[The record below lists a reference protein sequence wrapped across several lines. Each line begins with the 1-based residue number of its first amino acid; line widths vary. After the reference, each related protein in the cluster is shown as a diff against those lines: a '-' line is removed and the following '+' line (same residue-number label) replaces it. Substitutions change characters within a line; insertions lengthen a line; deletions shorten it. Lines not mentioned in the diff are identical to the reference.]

1 MATASG
7 QFLCAKGKVDNPSSD
22 AKDQLMKLSIVILC
36 WNDLGVISEC
46 LRSIYEGTRSIDFE
60 VIVSD
65 NGSTDGS
72 IEFLTQ
78 NFPSAHVI
86 RNGANLRF
94 SRGNN
99 VGIEASQGDY
109 VLILNSDTV
118 VHDRSL
124 DVFVAFADKHPE
136 TGAFGCRVLNPDGTY
151 QVSARLFPSI
161 WRSWVAALYLR
172 PLGTF
177 ISAFNDGEYQDWNGE
192 SERVIDWQSGCCIM
206 FRGDL
211 LRRLGGF
218 DPQFSYYYEEVD
230 LCHRVSD
237 AGYPVRFTPEATITH
252 LGGQSS
258 SKRYPIPFELDKYRN
273 RYRYFLKYFGREG
286 VRRCRRAAL
295 AWLRVRQLGYGVL
308 QIFSPSEMNKNR
320 LELYR
325 VALAW
330 NKAVDPVR
338 LVENGEEPEIGLA
351 AAAQTL

>member
-1 MATASG
+1 
-7 QFLCAKGKVDNPSSD
+7 
-22 AKDQLMKLSIVILC
+22 MKLSIVILC
-36 WNDLGVISEC
+36 WNDLRVIPDC
-46 LRSIYEGTRSIDFE
+46 LRSIYEGTHSIDFE

-72 IEFLTQ
+72 IEFIIENYPKVQ
-78 NFPSAHVI
+78 VI
-86 RNGANLRF
+86 KNGANLRF
-94 SRGNN
+94 SKGNN
-99 VGIEASQGDY
+99 VGIQASRGDY
-109 VLILNSDTV
+109 ILILNSDTV
-118 VHDRSL
+118 IHNNSL
-124 DVFVAFADKHPE
+124 DKFVAFADKHPE
-136 TGAFGCRVLNPDGTY
+136 AGAFGLRVLNPDGTY
-151 QVSARLFPSI
+151 QVSARLFPSV

-172 PLGTF
+172 RLGSF
-177 ISAFNDGEYQDWNGE
+177 LSFFNDGEYQDWQGE
-192 SERVIDWQSGCCIM
+192 TERVVDWQSGCCVM

-211 LRRLGGF
+211 LRQLNGF

-230 LCHRVSD
+230 LCHRVRD
-237 AGYPVRFTPEATITH
+237 AGYQVHFTPEATITH

-258 SKRYPIPFELDKYRN
+258 TKKFPVPFELDKYRN

-295 AWLRVRQLGYGVL
+295 AWLRVRQLGYGLL
-308 QIFSPSEMNKNR
+308 QILSPSELNKNR

-338 LVENGEEPEIGLA
+338 LVENGEEPQIGLA